1 MRQVPQDPKTT
12 VAYYLPK
19 WVKEHID
26 ALALIRRTN
35 KSHEAER
42 LLRQAIAAEREKE
55 RAS

>member
-55 RAS
+55 RSA

>member
-35 KSHEAER
+35 KSHEVER
-42 LLRQAIAAEREKE
+42 LLRKAIAAEAEKE
-55 RAS
+55 KAS